1 MVSAGPT
8 GHSDNEN
15 HSENGRLY
23 QNPEITKKPGN
34 HEETWK
40 SRRNPEIT
48 AEILSGKPSAENS
61 QQKVVENYRRKVAAD
76 KSHCSFASPL
86 ATNEATTALMQ
97 SPTMKPIEAMATTGI
112 ATPVMADCTM
122 KPGR

>member
-1 MVSAGPT
+1 MSGPERVARWYPPAPPDT
-8 GHSDNEN
+8 AKTK
-15 HSENGRLY
+15 
-23 QNPEITKKPGN
+23 ITAKTEDCIK
-34 HEETWK
+34 TRK

-86 ATNEATTALMQ
+86 ATSEATTALMQ

-122 KPGR
+122 KPSR

>member
-23 QNPEITKKPGN
+23 QNPEITKK
-34 HEETWK
+34 
-40 SRRNPEIT
+40 PEIT

-122 KPGR
+122 KPSR

>member
-34 HEETWK
+34 HSE
-40 SRRNPEIT
+40 
-48 AEILSGKPSAENS
+48 KPSAENS
-61 QQKVVENYRRKVAAD
+61 QQKIVENYRRKVAAD

-86 ATNEATTALMQ
+86 ATNEATTALIQ

-122 KPGR
+122 KPSR

>member
-8 GHSDNEN
+8 GHSENEN

-23 QNPEITKKPGN
+23 Q
-34 HEETWK
+34 
-40 SRRNPEIT
+40 NPEIT

-122 KPGR
+122 KPSR

>member
-40 SRRNPEIT
+40 SRRNLEIT